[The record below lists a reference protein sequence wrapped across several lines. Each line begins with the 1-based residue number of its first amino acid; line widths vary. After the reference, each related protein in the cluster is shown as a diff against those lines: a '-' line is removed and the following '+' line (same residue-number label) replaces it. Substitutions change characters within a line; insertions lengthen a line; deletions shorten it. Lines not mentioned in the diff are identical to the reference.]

1 MTMLRDEFYQSLV
14 SAAQQPPQKRRL
26 TLTDLHMEAINTY
39 LETIRRI
46 TPQGAMRVVRDSRT
60 VAQVVAHIAEWD
72 RAVILAVGEVLAG
85 VAWPRL
91 MSQTVTVEPDG
102 NVRSFASVDEFN
114 AYYALEYAGQ
124 SWEDI
129 QGVAL
134 DMATMLHQL
143 FVHPGIVTLEQLEGT
158 RRYDYRL
165 PTGVTL
171 TIPCGWY
178 LWMVTLE
185 HEMVEHAADLM
196 LGRET

>member
-1 MTMLRDEFYQSLV
+1 MLSDDFYESLV
-14 SAAQQPPQKRRL
+14 AAAQQPPQKRHL

-39 LETIRRI
+39 LETIRNI
-46 TPQGAMRVVRDSRT
+46 TTQGAMRVVPDSRT

-85 VAWPRL
+85 VTWPRL
-91 MSQTVTVEPDG
+91 MSQTATIEPDG
-102 NVRSFASVDEFN
+102 AVRTFAGVDEFN
-114 AYYALEYAGQ
+114 AYYALKYAGHP
-124 SWEDI
+124 WEDI
-129 QGVAL
+129 QGLAL

-143 FVHPGIVTLEQLEGT
+143 FVHPGIVTPEQLEGT
-158 RRYDYRL
+158 HGYDYRL
-165 PTGVTL
+165 PSGVTL

-185 HEMVEHAADLM
+185 HEMVEHAADLK